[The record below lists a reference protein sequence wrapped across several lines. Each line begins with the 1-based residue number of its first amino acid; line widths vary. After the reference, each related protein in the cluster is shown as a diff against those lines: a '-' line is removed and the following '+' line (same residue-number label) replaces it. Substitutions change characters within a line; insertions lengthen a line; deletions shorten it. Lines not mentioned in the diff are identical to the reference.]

1 MPKKGENIRK
11 RKDGLWEGRYP
22 DGVTEDGRTKYS
34 SVYDRKY
41 TGVKEKRN
49 NADEALGI

>member
-1 MPKKGENIRK
+1 MARKGENIRR
-11 RKDGLWEGRYP
+11 RKNGLWEGRYP

-41 TGVKEKRN
+41 VVVKEKLLT
-49 NADEALGI
+49 AKTQPK